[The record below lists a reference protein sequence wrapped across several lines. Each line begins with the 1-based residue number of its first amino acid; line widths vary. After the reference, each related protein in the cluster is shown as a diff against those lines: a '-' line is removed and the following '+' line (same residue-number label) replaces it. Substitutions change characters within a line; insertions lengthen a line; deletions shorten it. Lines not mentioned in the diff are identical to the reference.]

1 MTGGVQTKLGPVP
14 VPPSEVDQVK
24 LALAQPPS
32 TKAEIVIGAPPAIAV
47 VAEALVWSFDLAAM
61 VFILS
66 LWPISRDHT
75 ADDMRRHS
83 AANDANRAMVL
94 VITAVVLLTVMAAI
108 ASELGAAEQGDIAA
122 MVKLV
127 LTLAMAWFFTNLVF
141 MLHYAHN
148 YYRSAQDRPGDRG
161 GFLFPET
168 PEPDYWDFC
177 YFSFTAGMTFQT
189 SDVIVTRGQVR
200 RVVMLQCLLA
210 FVFNIGVIAF
220 IINTL
225 GASA

>member
-1 MTGGVQTKLGPVP
+1 MN
-14 VPPSEVDQVK
+14 
-24 LALAQPPS
+24 QPPAPNAD
-32 TKAEIVIGAPPAIAV
+32 KADGLGSRIAPARFVLFLGVMAAVFAIMFTVRSAGW
-47 VAEALVWSFDLAAM
+47 AEALVWGFDLAAV

-66 LWPISRDHT
+66 LWPLSRDHT

-177 YFSFTAGMTFQT
+177 YFSFTMGMTFQT
-189 SDVIVTRGQVR
+189 SDVIVTRGYVR

-210 FVFNIGVIAF
+210 FAFNIGVIAF